1 MDRPGP
7 GFQLRW
13 LLLPAAWVLLASG
26 LSLHE
31 KAYTGNGTRPDGS
44 IGSVDAGSPGAL
56 AGLAPGDR
64 ILPADSTRK
73 VDVLSSDP
81 LSEAVP
87 GEPLL
92 VMRERDGRRALVW
105 LAPRAL
111 PDAERRFNAMIFA
124 VAAAFLLLGGWVW
137 RERRDR
143 LTRTF
148 YLLCLAFAVTL
159 APIPHHASRAAL
171 IAYSFITSM
180 LAQLFIG
187 PLFSHFFA
195 LFPES
200 GKPRARAWVLALYA
214 AATVLLASYVGV
226 VLESSFGA
234 GRALVLLPVLQLAAG
249 TVFDAGLLGGLV
261 LFALAFARAET
272 SDARR
277 RLRVAFFG
285 TVLGATPFAL
295 LVGLHNLS
303 HAPALPGERMAVPFM
318 LLVPLSF
325 AWAMAVHN
333 VFDFRIAL
341 RAFTRAAVALLG
353 AGLLYVAGEW
363 LASSWWPALGQGV
376 TGAAL
381 AVVALLAALA
391 GPASGWLGAAGRR
404 LVPIA
409 DEWSLG
415 DWSPDGADEARLLRG
430 ACESVLLALRVD
442 ACAALRM
449 DERGSVVAQAGTL
462 LAPVLSAGASA
473 ALRHERGPKEPSELR
488 LSHDDRDALEQAGA
502 RWVLPVNERVALAL
516 GRRFAGAWLSRE
528 ESRGLERLAQL
539 IAVGL
544 ENLELRREV
553 RGRGALAK
561 EMREASVV
569 QARRLPRRTPVLP
582 TLDCAAATLATEAV
596 GGDYYDF
603 VEAGGREFTLAVGD
617 AAGHGVP
624 AALVLAGVQ
633 SRFRDEAQRAR
644 HPGELLEAMNRD
656 LVALEQPEHFMGLLC
671 ARVDASS
678 GAVRFANAGLT
689 PPLLRRRDG
698 RRVEL
703 TESGLLLGVQ
713 AGSVY
718 PVATIELEPGDV
730 LLVSTDGLT
739 EASRAGVPFGDEQV
753 WQLLDRHAHRRAA
766 DLVEEL
772 MGAVRAWADGPLD
785 DLTVVVLKQL
795 ARARSGSGPLP
806 RAARE
811 NSLKSPRPAV
821 DGSG

>member
-1 MDRPGP
+1 M
-7 GFQLRW
+7 RW

-31 KAYTGNGTRPDGS
+31 HAYTGISLRSN
-44 IGSVDAGSPGAL
+44 GSVVSVDPGSPGAM
-56 AGLAPGDR
+56 AGVVPGDR
-64 ILPADSTRK
+64 LLPADSTRK
-73 VDVLSSDP
+73 GDALSPGP
-81 LSEAVP
+81 LATAAP

-92 VMRERDGRRALVW
+92 VLRERGGARAPVW

-111 PDAERRFNAMIFA
+111 PEAERRFNAVIFA
-124 VAAAFLLLGGWVW
+124 VAVAFLLLGGWVW

-148 YLLCLAFAVTL
+148 YLLCLSFAVFF
-159 APIPHHASRAAL
+159 APLPHLTSHAAEW
-171 IAYSFITSM
+171 AYAFLSL

-200 GKPRARAWVLALYA
+200 GKPRARAWVLASYA
-214 AATVLLASYVGV
+214 AATVLLACYLGV
-226 VLESSFGA
+226 MLESQFGA
-234 GRALVLLPVLQLAAG
+234 GRGAALLPPLEGASSA
-249 TVFDAGLLGGLV
+249 VFATGLLGGLV
-261 LFALAFARAET
+261 LFAFAFARVRT

-277 RLRVAFFG
+277 RLRVAFIGTLFG
-285 TVLGATPFAL
+285 ALPFAL
-295 LVGLHNLS
+295 LVGLRNLS
-303 HAPALPGERMAVPFM
+303 QAPALPGERWAVPFM

-333 VFDFRIAL
+333 VFDFRVAL
-341 RAFTRAAVALLG
+341 RAFTRAVVALLG
-353 AGLLYVAGEW
+353 AGVLYVAGEW
-363 LASSWWPALGQGV
+363 LAASWWPALGQGV
-376 TGAAL
+376 AGAAL
-381 AVVALLAALA
+381 AFAALLAALA
-391 GPASGWLGAAGRR
+391 GPAAGWLGAAGRR

-409 DEWSLG
+409 DEWSLRDWAPEGG
-415 DWSPDGADEARLLRG
+415 DEQQLLHG
-430 ACESVLLALRVD
+430 ACEAIVHALRLDGCAALRVD
-442 ACAALRM
+442 
-449 DERGSVVAQAGTL
+449 ERGSMLARTGALV
-462 LAPVLSAGASA
+462 APVLSPGVPAV
-473 ALRHERGPKEPSELR
+473 LRHESGPREPSELR
-488 LSHDDRDALEQAGA
+488 LSHEDRDALEQAGA
-502 RWVLPVNERVALAL
+502 HWLLPVNDRVALAL

-528 ESRGLERLAQL
+528 ESRALEQLAQVL
-539 IAVGL
+539 GVGL
-544 ENLELRREV
+544 ENLELKREA

-561 EMREASVV
+561 EMREAKAV

-603 VEAGGREFTLAVGD
+603 VETGGREFTLAVGD

-656 LVALEQPEHFMGLLC
+656 LVAVDQPEHFMGLLC
-671 ARVDASS
+671 ARVDAA
-678 GAVRFANAGLT
+678 GGTVRFANAGLT

-698 RRVEL
+698 RRAEL
-703 TESGLLLGVQ
+703 TDSGLLLGVQ
-713 AGSVY
+713 AGAVY
-718 PVATIELEPGDV
+718 PVASVELEPGDV
-730 LLVSTDGLT
+730 LVVYTDGLS
-739 EASRAGVPFGDEQV
+739 EASRGGVPFGDEQV
-753 WQLLDRHAHRRAA
+753 WAVLDRHAHRRAA

-795 ARARSGSGPLP
+795 ARARAGAAPGAAEGPGGAP
-806 RAARE
+806 GTP
-811 NSLKSPRPAV
+811 SSSPLKSAV
-821 DGSG
+821 EPTDTHG

>member
-1 MDRPGP
+1 VDRPGP

-13 LLLPAAWVLLASG
+13 LLLPASWVLLASG

-31 KAYTGNGTRPDGS
+31 QAYTGISVHG
-44 IGSVDAGSPGAL
+44 GSVESVDVGSPGAL
-56 AGLAPGDR
+56 AGIVPGDR
-64 ILPADSTRK
+64 LLAADSSRIA
-73 VDVLSSDP
+73 DVLAPDPISS
-81 LSEAVP
+81 AAP

-92 VMRERDGRRALVW
+92 VLRERAGVRSLVW

-111 PDAERRFNAMIFA
+111 PFAERRMRAVIFA

-148 YLLCLAFAVTL
+148 YLLCLAFAVIL
-159 APIPHHASRAAL
+159 APPPHVASHAAQV
-171 IAYSFITSM
+171 AYAFTFV
-180 LAQLFIG
+180 LAQLFVG

-200 GKPRARAWVLALYA
+200 GKPRARAWVLACYA
-214 AATVLLASYVGV
+214 SATVLLACYVGV
-226 VLESSFGA
+226 MLELLLGA
-234 GRALVLLPVLQLAAG
+234 GHAVALLPVLDPASSAVFAAG
-249 TVFDAGLLGGLV
+249 MLGGLV

-285 TVLGATPFAL
+285 TLLGALPFAL

-303 HAPALPGERMAVPFM
+303 RAPALPGERWAVPFT

-333 VFDFRIAL
+333 VFDFRVAL
-341 RAFTRAAVALLG
+341 RAFTRAVVAFLA

-363 LASSWWPALGQGV
+363 LAASWWPALGQGV
-376 TGAAL
+376 AGAAL

-391 GPASGWLGAAGRR
+391 GPAAGWLGAAGRR

-409 DEWSLG
+409 DEWSLR
-415 DWSPDGADEARLLRG
+415 DWAPEGADEQQLLHG
-430 ACESVLLALRVD
+430 ACEAIVHALRLD
-442 ACAALRM
+442 GCAALRV
-449 DERGSVVAQAGTL
+449 DERGSVLARAGVL
-462 LAPVLSAGASA
+462 LAPALSAGAPDA
-473 ALRHERGPKEPSELR
+473 FRHESGPREPSELR
-488 LSHDDRDALEQAGA
+488 LSHEDRDALEQTGA
-502 RWVLPVNERVALAL
+502 RWVLPVNDRIALVL

-528 ESRGLERLAQL
+528 ESRALEQVAQVL
-539 IAVGL
+539 GVGL
-544 ENLELRREV
+544 ENLELRREA
-553 RGRGALAK
+553 RGRGALAR
-561 EMREASVV
+561 EMREAQAV

-603 VEAGGREFTLAVGD
+603 VETGGREFTLAVGD

-656 LVALEQPEHFMGLLC
+656 LVAVDQPDRFMGLLC
-671 ARVDASS
+671 ARVDAA
-678 GAVRFANAGLT
+678 GGIVRFANAGLT

-698 RRVEL
+698 RRAEL
-703 TESGLLLGVQ
+703 TDSGLLLGVQ

-718 PVATIELEPGDV
+718 PVASVELEPGDV
-730 LLVSTDGLT
+730 LVVYTDGLT
-739 EASRAGVPFGDEQV
+739 EASRGGVPFGDEQV
-753 WQLLDRHAHRRAA
+753 WTVLDRHAHRRAS
-766 DLVEEL
+766 DMVEEL
-772 MGAVRAWADGPLD
+772 MGAVRAWVDGPLD
-785 DLTVVVLKQL
+785 NTTVVVLKQL
-795 ARARSGSGPLP
+795 ARARAGATVGSPGG
-806 RAARE
+806 
-811 NSLKSPRPAV
+811 PRPPT
-821 DGSG
+821 

>member
-13 LLLPAAWVLLASG
+13 LLLPASWVLLASG

-31 KAYTGNGTRPDGS
+31 HAYTGVSLHGGYVE
-44 IGSVDAGSPGAL
+44 SVDAASPGAL
-56 AGLAPGDR
+56 AGLVPGDQV
-64 ILPADSTRK
+64 LPADSSRR
-73 VDVLSSDP
+73 VDVLSPGP
-81 LSEAVP
+81 LSGAAP

-92 VMRERDGRRALVW
+92 VMRERAGVRTLVW

-111 PDAERRFNAMIFA
+111 PVAERRFNAVLFA
-124 VAAAFLLLGGWVW
+124 VVAAFLLLGGWVW
-137 RERRDR
+137 RERRDP

-148 YLLCLAFAVTL
+148 YLLCLAFAVSF
-159 APIPHHASRAAL
+159 APPPHLASRAAEVAYAL
-171 IAYSFITSM
+171 IFV

-200 GKPRARAWVLALYA
+200 AKPRARAWVLAAYA
-214 AATVLLASYVGV
+214 AATVLLACYVGV
-226 VLESSFGA
+226 ILETLLGA
-234 GRALVLLPVLQLAAG
+234 GHALGLLPVLEAASSA
-249 TVFDAGLLGGLV
+249 VFAAGLLGGLV
-261 LFALAFARAET
+261 LFALAFARAE
-272 SDARR
+272 SADARR

-285 TVLGATPFAL
+285 TLLGVLPFAL

-303 HAPALPGERMAVPFM
+303 HAPALPGERWAVPFT

-333 VFDFRIAL
+333 VFDFRVAL
-341 RAFTRAAVALLG
+341 RAFTRAAVALLA

-363 LASSWWPALGQGV
+363 LSASWWPALGQGV
-376 TGAAL
+376 AGSAL
-381 AVVALLAALA
+381 ALAALLAALA

-404 LVPIA
+404 LVPIVG
-409 DEWSLG
+409 EWSLR
-415 DWSPDGADEARLLRG
+415 DWTPEGSDEPQLLHG
-430 ACESVLLALRVD
+430 ACEAIVHALRLD
-442 ACAALRM
+442 GCAALRM
-449 DERGSVVAQAGTL
+449 DERGSVLARAGVL
-462 LAPVLSAGASA
+462 LAPALSAAA
-473 ALRHERGPKEPSELR
+473 PDALRHESGPREPTQLR
-488 LSHDDRDALEQAGA
+488 LSHEDRDALEHTGA
-502 RWVLPVNERVALAL
+502 RWILPVNDRVALVL

-528 ESRGLERLAQL
+528 ESRALEQLAQL
-539 IAVGL
+539 LGVGL
-544 ENLELRREV
+544 ENLELKREARD
-553 RGRGALAK
+553 RGSLAK
-561 EMREASVV
+561 EMREAHAV

-582 TLDCAAATLATEAV
+582 TLDCAAVTLATDAV

-603 VEAGGREFTLAVGD
+603 VETGGREFTLAVGD

-656 LVALEQPEHFMGLLC
+656 LVALDQPEHFMGLLC
-671 ARVDASS
+671 ARVDAAA
-678 GAVRFANAGLT
+678 GTVRFANAGLT

-698 RRVEL
+698 RHAEL

-718 PVATIELEPGDV
+718 PVASVELEPGDV
-730 LLVSTDGLT
+730 LLVYTDGLT
-739 EASRAGVPFGDEQV
+739 EASRGGVPFGDEQV
-753 WQLLDRHAHRRAA
+753 WTVLDRHAHRRAA

-795 ARARSGSGPLP
+795 ARGRSGGQGG
-806 RAARE
+806 
-811 NSLKSPRPAV
+811 SLSDRLGGPRPPAS
-821 DGSG
+821 DPLKFG